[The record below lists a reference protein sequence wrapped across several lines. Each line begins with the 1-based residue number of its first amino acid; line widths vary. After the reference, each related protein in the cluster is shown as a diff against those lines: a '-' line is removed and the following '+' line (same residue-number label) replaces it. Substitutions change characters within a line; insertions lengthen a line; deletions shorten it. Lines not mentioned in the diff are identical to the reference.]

1 MGGGANWGG
10 HTRPMKGAA
19 EMTFDEFGGLWLS
32 DPWIAAVAL
41 MGIVAAVLWSH
52 GWIVTGAAPR
62 PRTMAVR
69 VRRDSRHGVALLTQ
83 VVHAARPS
91 NGRRG
96 TVAPVVHIHRQRRSR
111 TAA

>member
-1 MGGGANWGG
+1 
-10 HTRPMKGAA
+10 
-19 EMTFDEFGGLWLS
+19 MTFDEYGTLWLS

-41 MGIVAAVLWSH
+41 VAIVAAVLWSH
-52 GWIVTGAAPR
+52 GWIATGAAPR

-69 VRRDSRHGVALLTQ
+69 LRQESAHGVAEFNQ
-83 VVHAARPS
+83 VARAARPS
-91 NGRRG
+91 TRRRG

>member
-1 MGGGANWGG
+1 
-10 HTRPMKGAA
+10 
-19 EMTFDEFGGLWLS
+19 MTFDEYGALWLS

-41 MGIVAAVLWSH
+41 VGIMAAVLWSH
-52 GWIVTGAAPR
+52 GWIATGAAPR

-69 VRRDSRHGVALLTQ
+69 VRRDSLHGVALLNQ

-96 TVAPVVHIHRQRRSR
+96 AVTPVVHIHRQRRPRS
-111 TAA
+111 AA